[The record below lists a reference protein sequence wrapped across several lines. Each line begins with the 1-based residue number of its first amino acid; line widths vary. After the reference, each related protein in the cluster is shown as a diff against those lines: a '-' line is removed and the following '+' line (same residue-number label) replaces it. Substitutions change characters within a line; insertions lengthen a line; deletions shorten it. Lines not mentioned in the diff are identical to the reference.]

1 MTTDVG
7 LDRQNGGLTSSMEDS
22 RWVFQAEDDSEID
35 NGDRDTVDGDDNSTP
50 RNGVE
55 LDSDDE
61 DNAEQ
66 KLIRTGPRIDSFDVE
81 ALEVPGVQRN
91 DFESNGEIDEDVS
104 HRIGAGWMKWKLASG
119 VLCDKKVPPKLKG
132 KFYRVVVRSALL
144 YGAECWPRDRVRN
157 ETIREKVGVTSV
169 ECKMREARLRW
180 FGHVKRRGMNAPV
193 RRCERLA
200 LDGFRRGRGRPKKY
214 WGEVIRRDME
224 QLQLNEDMTLD
235 RKDVSVGKT
244 ILLAFQ
250 TLGVVFGDVGT
261 SPLYT
266 FSVMFSKAPVSG
278 NEDVLGALSM
288 VLYTLI
294 LIPLVK
300 YVLIVLWAND
310 DGEGGTFALYSLLC
324 RHAKVNLLPNQLR
337 SDARISSFRLKV
349 PSPELERSLKIKE
362 RLEASVTLKKL
373 LLMLVLA
380 GTSMVIADGVVT
392 PAMSVVSAVGGLKV
406 GFSAVKQDEVVM
418 ISVAYLVILFSVQ
431 KYGTSKVGLV
441 VGPALFIWFCSL
453 GGIGVYNLIK
463 YDSRVWRAFNPV
475 HIYYYFKRNSTKA
488 WYSLGGC
495 LLCATGSEAMFAD
508 LCYFSVRSVQ
518 LTFMFL
524 VLPCLLLGYLG
535 QAAYLMENHADTT
548 QAFFSSVPSGA
559 FWLVFLIANI
569 AALIASRAMTTA
581 TFSCIKQS
589 TALGCFPRLKIV
601 HTSRKFMGQIY
612 IPVMNWF
619 LLALSLVLVC
629 SISNIYEIGNAY
641 DRLVDFLCIPYLTA
655 IAELGVMMMTT
666 ILVTIVML
674 LIWQINILIVLS
686 FVIIF
691 LGLELTFFS
700 SVLWSVGDG
709 SWIILVFA
717 VVLFLIMY
725 IWNYGS
731 KLKYETEVKEKMSMD
746 LLRELGPNLGT
757 IRAPGIG
764 LLYNELAKGIP
775 AIFGHFLT
783 TLPAVHSMVIFV
795 CIKYVPVPVVP
806 QNERFLFRRVCPRS
820 YHIFRCVARYG
831 YKDARKENHH
841 TFEQLLIESLEKF
854 IRREAQERSLE
865 SDGEGSDSEE
875 YSFSRV
881 LVAPNGSVYSLGV
894 PLLADFRDTGKA
906 VMEESTSEELKPG
919 TSSESLMSE
928 ADQSLEKELSFIR
941 KAKESGVVYLLG
953 HGDIRARKDSWFI
966 KKLIINYF
974 YAFLRKNSRRGTANL
989 SVPHSHLLQESSYS
1003 CVAYH
1008 GGGISDVP
1016 RLRAWKIGLLV

>member
-1 MTTDVG
+1 MTDEG
-7 LDRQNGGLTSSMEDS
+7 LERENGGLTSMESIES
-22 RWVFQAEDDSEID
+22 RWVFQGEDDLDID
-35 NGDRDTVDGDDNSTP
+35 SGDRDTVDGDDDSTTC
-50 RNGVE
+50 NGME
-55 LDSDDE
+55 LESDDE
-61 DNAEQ
+61 DNVEQ

-81 ALEVPGVQRN
+81 ALEVPGVQKN
-91 DFESNGEIDEDVS
+91 DFE
-104 HRIGAGWMKWKLASG
+104 
-119 VLCDKKVPPKLKG
+119 
-132 KFYRVVVRSALL
+132 
-144 YGAECWPRDRVRN
+144 
-157 ETIREKVGVTSV
+157 
-169 ECKMREARLRW
+169 
-180 FGHVKRRGMNAPV
+180 
-193 RRCERLA
+193 
-200 LDGFRRGRGRPKKY
+200 
-214 WGEVIRRDME
+214 
-224 QLQLNEDMTLD
+224 
-235 RKDVSVGKT
+235 DVSVGRA

-266 FSVMFSKAPVSG
+266 FSVMFSKAPVNG
-278 NEDVLGALSM
+278 NEDVLGALSL

-294 LIPLVK
+294 LVPLVK
-300 YVLIVLWAND
+300 YVLIVVWAND

-362 RLEASVTLKKL
+362 KLEASLTLKKL
-373 LLMLVLA
+373 LLMLVLV

-392 PAMSVVSAVGGLKV
+392 PAMSVMSAVGGLKV
-406 GFSAVKQDEVVM
+406 GLPGVKQDQVVM
-418 ISVAYLVILFSVQ
+418 ISVACLVVLFSVQ

-463 YDSRVWRAFNPV
+463 YDSHVWRAFNPV

-559 FWLVFLIANI
+559 FWPVFLIANI

-629 SISNIYEIGNAY
+629 SISSIYEIGNAY
-641 DRLVDFLCIPYLTA
+641 A

-686 FVIIF
+686 FIIIF

-731 KLKYETEVKEKMSMD
+731 KLKYETEVKQKMSMD

-757 IRAPGIG
+757 VRAPGIG

-783 TLPAVHSMVIFV
+783 TLPAVHSMIIFV

-820 YHIFRCVARYG
+820 YHIFRCIARYG

-865 SDGEGSDSEE
+865 SDGDCSDSEEE

-881 LVAPNGSVYSLGV
+881 LVAPNGSVYSLGI

-919 TSSESLMSE
+919 TSSESLVSE
-928 ADQSLEKELSFIR
+928 AEQSLEKELSFIR

-953 HGDIRARKDSWFI
+953 HGDIRARKNSWFI

-989 SVPHSHLLQESSYS
+989 SVPHSN
-1003 CVAYH
+1003 
-1008 GGGISDVP
+1008 
-1016 RLRAWKIGLLV
+1016 LVQVGMQYMV

>member
-1 MTTDVG
+1 MMDEG
-7 LDRQNGGLTSSMEDS
+7 LERERDRQNGRLASMDSIES
-22 RWVFQAEDDSEID
+22 RWVFQDEDDSEID
-35 NGDRDTVDGDDNSTP
+35 SVDRDTVDGDGDSTP
-50 RNGVE
+50 LNGLE

-81 ALEVPGVQRN
+81 ALDVPGAQKN
-91 DFESNGEIDEDVS
+91 DYEDVS
-104 HRIGAGWMKWKLASG
+104 AG
-119 VLCDKKVPPKLKG
+119 
-132 KFYRVVVRSALL
+132 R
-144 YGAECWPRDRVRN
+144 
-157 ETIREKVGVTSV
+157 
-169 ECKMREARLRW
+169 
-180 FGHVKRRGMNAPV
+180 
-193 RRCERLA
+193 
-200 LDGFRRGRGRPKKY
+200 
-214 WGEVIRRDME
+214 
-224 QLQLNEDMTLD
+224 
-235 RKDVSVGKT
+235 T

-266 FSVMFSKAPVSG
+266 FSVMFSKAPVNS
-278 NEDVLGALSM
+278 NEDVLGALSL

-324 RHAKVNLLPNQLR
+324 RHAKVNLLPNQLP

-349 PSPELERSLKIKE
+349 PSPELERSLKLKE
-362 RLEASVTLKKL
+362 RLEASLTLKKL
-373 LLMLVLA
+373 LLILVLA

-392 PAMSVVSAVGGLKV
+392 PAMSVMSAVGGLKV
-406 GFSAVKQDEVVM
+406 GVSGVKQDQVVM
-418 ISVAYLVILFSVQ
+418 ISVAFLVILFSVQ
-431 KYGTSKVGLV
+431 QYGTSKVGLV

-559 FWLVFLIANI
+559 FWPVFLIANI

-612 IPVMNWF
+612 IPGMNWF

-629 SISNIYEIGNAY
+629 SISSIYEIGNAY
-641 DRLVDFLCIPYLTA
+641 AV
-655 IAELGVMMMTT
+655 AELGVMMMTT

-686 FVIIF
+686 FLIIF

-731 KLKYETEVKEKMSMD
+731 KLKYETEVKQKMSMD

-783 TLPAVHSMVIFV
+783 TLPAVHSMIIFV
-795 CIKYVPVPVVP
+795 CIKYVPLPVVP
-806 QNERFLFRRVCPRS
+806 QNERFLFRRVCPKS

-865 SDGEGSDSEE
+865 SDGDGSNSEE
-875 YSFSRV
+875 EYAFSRV

-894 PLLADFRDTGKA
+894 PLLADFRGTGKA

-919 TSSESLMSE
+919 TSSESLLSDAE
-928 ADQSLEKELSFIR
+928 QSLDKELSFIR

-953 HGDIRARKDSWFI
+953 HGDVRARKDSWFI

-974 YAFLRKNSRRGTANL
+974 YAFLRKNSRRGIANL
-989 SVPHSHLLQESSYS
+989 SVPHSHLVQVGMQYM
-1003 CVAYH
+1003 V
-1008 GGGISDVP
+1008 
-1016 RLRAWKIGLLV
+1016 